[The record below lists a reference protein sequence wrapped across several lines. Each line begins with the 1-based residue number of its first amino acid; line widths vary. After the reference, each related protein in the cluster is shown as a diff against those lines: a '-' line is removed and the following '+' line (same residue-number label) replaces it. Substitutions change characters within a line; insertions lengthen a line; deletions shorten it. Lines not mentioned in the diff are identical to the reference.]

1 MKIVIHRADSRGKA
15 NHGWLNSSHTFS
27 FAHYYNSE
35 RMGFG
40 TLRVINDDYIAG
52 GTGFDTHPH
61 KDMEIISVPISGA
74 LEHKDS
80 MGNIRVIR
88 ESEIQVMSAGT
99 GVAHSEYN
107 HLKDEV
113 SNFLQ
118 IWVIPER
125 AGVEP
130 SYDQKEFDKKLRENK
145 FQLIVS
151 PDGKEGSLKINQQ
164 AYFSLINLTSGNG
177 VRYEKHRS
185 QNGIYFFVMKGELE
199 LSDQLLYERDG
210 AAVESDNEISLKAQT
225 DVKLLV
231 MEVPLR

>member
-40 TLRVINDDYIAG
+40 ALRVINDDYIAG

-130 SYDQKEFDKKLRENK
+130 NYDQKEFDKKLRENK

-164 AYFSLINLTSGNG
+164 AYFSLINLTSGNE

-210 AAVESDNEISLKAQT
+210 AAVESDNEVSLKAQT